1 MRKAIFAAVVVGI
14 MGWLSLNCS
23 AQNYGIPQGSRFQPV
38 ITPGDGTRLGN
49 EMLKGKSSKQAKP
62 KKKPAAKSKVETMEE
77 KEARWEREKDEK
89 ELQELAPKP
98 RTWTDS
104 TGNYTVEA
112 TFVELEEEQVTLQK
126 KGGKEVTVPLA
137 RLSKNDQEWAKTE
150 ARFQEIIADYMK
162 KAAETETKRAD
173 LWKEQKELLAKH
185 GPISGKGPLDEPHQ
199 RMWDNT
205 ITLARLP
212 SRDDFR
218 KQRDQN
224 IKKAV
229 NAYCVAIGKEPLYVA
244 NSSGELEERGQ
255 VAAREAREKQREE
268 QAKTNGSPRLAADN
282 YIQGLLK
289 NGTLQEATYV
299 GEQFVTPGP
308 QRSSTEKAMGA
319 AFGVGGGGRAG
330 PLADPTK
337 WKAVYYHVKYVSRG
351 GFAMEKDSYVLTYRV
366 ENARVVGAGAR
377 PEDSGLWAVENFYLN
392 GVKGD

>member
-1 MRKAIFAAVVVGI
+1 MRKAIFVAVVLGI
-14 MGWLSLNCS
+14 MGWLGLDCS

-49 EMLKGKSSKQAKP
+49 EMLKGKSSKQAKQ
-62 KKKPAAKSKVETMEE
+62 KKKPAAKPKVETTEE
-77 KEARWEREKDEK
+77 QNARWEREKDEK
-89 ELQELAPKP
+89 ELEELAPKL

-104 TGNYTVEA
+104 TGSRTVEA
-112 TFVELEEEQVTLQK
+112 TFVELEQDQVTLKK

-150 ARFQEIIADYMK
+150 ARFQEIIADYTK
-162 KAAETETKRAD
+162 KVAETETKRAA
-173 LWKEQKELLAKH
+173 LKKEQKELVAKY
-185 GPISGKGPLDEPHQ
+185 GPVGPLDE
-199 RMWDNT
+199 RMAKNT
-205 ITLARLP
+205 SELSKVP
-212 SRDDFR
+212 SRSDLR

-244 NSSGELEERGQ
+244 NLYGDLEERSK
-255 VAAREAREKQREE
+255 VAAREARENQREE
-268 QAKTNGSPRLAADN
+268 QAKTNGTPRLAADN
-282 YIQGLLK
+282 YYIQGLLK

-308 QRSSTEKAMGA
+308 QRSSTERGMGA
-319 AFGVGGGGRAG
+319 ALGVGGGGAG

-377 PEDSGLWAVENFYLN
+377 PEDGGLWAVENFYLD